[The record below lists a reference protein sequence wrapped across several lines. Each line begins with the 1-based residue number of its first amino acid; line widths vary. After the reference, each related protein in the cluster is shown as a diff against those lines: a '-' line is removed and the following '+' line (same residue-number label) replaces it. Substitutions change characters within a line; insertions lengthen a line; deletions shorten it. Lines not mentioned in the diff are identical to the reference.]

1 MSTGQTIADPFA
13 FFRPSVIVSAD
24 DHRQLDRGEPIARTL
39 PWKDNQIAVF
49 AAIPVSIDGDRLVA
63 WMRQIAELKKSRYVQ
78 AIGRFSDPPVIDDLA
93 ALTLDDRDLTA
104 IRECRPADCPLKLT
118 GVEMRQ
124 LQREADEA
132 GAAWRTA
139 LQGAFRRLMLQRVK
153 AYLQGG
159 HAALGRY
166 EDAAD
171 REPLEA
177 RFSLL
182 MQQSEFL
189 TRGLPLFADYL
200 NRFPHAT
207 MPNVESFVYWSKE
220 ALSGKPIISATQ
232 VSMVR
237 SEDVAL
243 PDVIVAGKEIFA
255 TRYVNAS
262 LGLTAIVRG
271 SNGRNYLVYL
281 NRSEVD
287 ELGGFFGGVVRM
299 VMGRRLKAEASDV
312 LRGLRNRLESGEPA
326 LSSPP

>member
-1 MSTGQTIADPFA
+1 MRQVIGLCLALALVPSGQTIADPFA
-13 FFRPSVIVSAD
+13 FFRPSVVIGAD
-24 DHRQLDRGEPIARTL
+24 DSRQLDRGEPIARTL

-49 AAIPVSIDGDRLVA
+49 AAIPVNIDGDRLVA
-63 WMRQIAELKKSRYVQ
+63 WMRQIPELKKSRYVQ

-93 ALTLDDRDLTA
+93 ALSLDDRDLTA
-104 IRECRPADCPLKLT
+104 IRECRPADCSLKLT
-118 GVEMRQ
+118 GVEMQQ

-132 GAAWRTA
+132 GAAWKTA
-139 LQGAFRRLMLQRVK
+139 LQGAFRRLTLQRVK
-153 AYLQGG
+153 AYLQG
-159 HAALGRY
+159 
-166 EDAAD
+166 

-189 TRGLPLFADYL
+189 TLRLPLFAEYL
-200 NRFPHAT
+200 NRSPQAP

-220 ALSGKPIISATQ
+220 ALSGKPIVSATH

-237 SEDVAL
+237 SGDVAL

-262 LGLTAIVRG
+262 LGLTAIMRG

-287 ELGGFFGGVVRM
+287 VLGGFFGGLVRM

-312 LRGLRNRLESGEPA
+312 LRGLRNRLESGEPG
-326 LSSPP
+326 LPRS